1 MEKRTGPEIEVR
13 SLTIGYGNKVVLKD
27 LNFQVESGEIF
38 CILGGSGCGKSTLL
52 KHIIGSMRRRREIF

>member
-38 CILGGSGCGKSTLL
+38 CILGGSS
-52 KHIIGSMRRRREIF
+52 ISSGSMRRRREIF